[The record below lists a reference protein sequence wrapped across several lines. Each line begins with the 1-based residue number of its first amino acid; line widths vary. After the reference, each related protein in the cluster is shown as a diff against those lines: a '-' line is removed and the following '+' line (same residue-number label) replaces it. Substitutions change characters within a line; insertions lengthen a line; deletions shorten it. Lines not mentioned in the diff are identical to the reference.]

1 MNILTIDST
10 LNKLYLTLGSD
21 DFFDSKIIE
30 SDEQKYHSAY
40 IASAIVELLKK
51 RKILTKDINA
61 IAVNIGPGSFTGIR
75 VGMTT
80 ARVIAQ
86 AHNIKTIGVSSL
98 EVLSKLNKT
107 DKDTLVLMDARKSK
121 AYVAKFG
128 SENTTPVAL
137 SLEEALNIAQSG
149 KYYIVAD
156 KNMTNFLTQNSV
168 KAVNYEAECEDL
180 GKYLFDIAKD
190 KLSKADDFNWAKLKP
205 LYIQPPPITM
215 PKK

>member
-1 MNILTIDST
+1 MNILTIDTT

-21 DFFDSKIIE
+21 DFFDSKTIE

-51 RKILTKDINA
+51 HKIMTQNIDA

-75 VGMTT
+75 VGMTM

-86 AHNIKTIGVSSL
+86 AHNIKTIGVCSL
-98 EVLSKLNKT
+98 EVLSKLNKS

-121 AYVAKFG
+121 TYAAKFG

-137 SLEEALNIAQSG
+137 PLEEALSIAQSG

-156 KNMTNFLTQNSV
+156 KNMTNFLAQNSII
-168 KAVNYEAECEDL
+168 ALNYEDAGENL
-180 GKYLFDIAKD
+180 GKCLFDIAKD
-190 KLSKADDFNWAKLKP
+190 KLSQDDDFNWAKLKP
-205 LYIQPPPITM
+205 LYIQPPPISM